1 MFIARHQLFL
11 TNAKRI
17 CKERKKVG
25 RHITV
30 VHKTSY
36 RTYLTLLYLFL
47 QLLYHVLCRNIV
59 YKHIGISRY
68 LTAEAAIYIV
78 AEKDFLQM
86 VFYDIFKKHH
96 IVIAIVRGQL
106 HKTRSLTVWHFYNV
120 IFGIAAFARNDTHGQ
135 IQTTVAQEHAH
146 LIFLYL
152 DWLQKRKYLFCK
164 VTLQIIFMK
173 VFNLSPRLIEYNV
186 ILTQSR
192 QNALLVNAYTVIQLK
207 VDNVSYLVNN
217 LVSLIDSLIL
227 ALSARSYRLM
237 LGYTDF
243 VELFQIRRIN

>member
-152 DWLQKRKYLFCK
+152 DGLQKRKYLFGK
-164 VTLQIIFMK
+164 VTLQIFFMK
-173 VFNLSPRLIEYNV
+173 LFYFTPRLIEYNV

-192 QNALLVNAYTVIQLK
+192 QYALLVNAHTVIKLK
-207 VDNVSYLVNN
+207 VDDIRYLVNN
-217 LVSLIDSLIL
+217 LVSLIYSLIL
-227 ALSARSYRLM
+227 ALSARSHRLM
-237 LGYTDF
+237 LGYTYF